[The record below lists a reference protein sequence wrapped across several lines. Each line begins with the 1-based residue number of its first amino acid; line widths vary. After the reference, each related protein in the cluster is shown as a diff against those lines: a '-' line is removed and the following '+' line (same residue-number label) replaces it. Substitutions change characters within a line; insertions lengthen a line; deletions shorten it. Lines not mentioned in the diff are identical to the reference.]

1 MYFEQADEQADEH
14 IITKLNL
21 LFRYLYKG
29 QSAEKIGLLK
39 EDKESLKIIL
49 SRLDLY
55 VENLDTFKLMNENA
69 VLDLKIQTW
78 AITELYLSPHRVLLN
93 GLTRDKFMLKFKKAR
108 KYIAEGKGLKDLINY
123 FMVCLH
129 EELEEGG
136 NKTC

>member
-1 MYFEQADEQADEH
+1 M
-14 IITKLNL
+14 
-21 LFRYLYKG
+21 
-29 QSAEKIGLLK
+29 LK

-78 AITELYLSPHRVLLN
+78 AITEIYLSPHRILLN

-108 KYIAEGKGLKDLINY
+108 KYIAEDKGLKDLISY